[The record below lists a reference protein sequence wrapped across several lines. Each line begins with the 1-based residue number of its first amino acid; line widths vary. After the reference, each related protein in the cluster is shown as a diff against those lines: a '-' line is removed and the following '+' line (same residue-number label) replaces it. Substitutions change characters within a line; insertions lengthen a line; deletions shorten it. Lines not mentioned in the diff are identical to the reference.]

1 MTTYLAGV
9 DVGSTPVTP
18 VLVGSVAIMLAAVFV
33 GVTLRRVP
41 GVALLS
47 AALFVAGTFPLA
59 WHAPEW
65 FGISYASAPAL
76 EWPVVLLEV
85 LVAALIVG
93 SVFQIRAQQRQPV
106 ELPENEET
114 YA

>member
-9 DVGSTPVTP
+9 DVGTTPVTP
-18 VLVGSVAIMLAAVFV
+18 ILVGSVAIMAAAVSV
-33 GVTLRRVP
+33 GVTRRRVP

-47 AALFVAGTFPLA
+47 AALFVVALFPVA
-59 WHAPEW
+59 WHALEW
-65 FGISYASAPAL
+65 FDISHANAPAL

-85 LVAALIVG
+85 LVAALLVG
-93 SVFQIRAQQRQPV
+93 SVFQLRAQQRQAV